1 VTSPTSVKGQRAEQQ
16 TVLFL
21 QEQGYRIIQ
30 RNYRCRVGEIDLIAE
45 DGAVLCFIEVRSRRS
60 DAFGDPLETI
70 DRAKQRRIIRA
81 ARLFLASGRHGDREV
96 RFDVVGIVYE
106 PELRIRLIKGAFE

>member
-1 VTSPTSVKGQRAEQQ
+1 MTSPTSAKGQRAEQQ
-16 TVLFL
+16 TVRFL

-30 RNYRCRVGEIDLIAE
+30 RNYRCRLGEIDLIAE

-70 DRAKQRRIIRA
+70 DRPKQRRIIRA
-81 ARLFLASGRHGDREV
+81 ARLFLARGGCGDREV